1 MEGSPPLSVT
11 ADDGEVFNAL
21 SWMVMADG
29 LRERACTVSEN
40 VRERTSA
47 VKSSPAESNLGDL
60 LSGITAVAGMA
71 SVTLT
76 PSLESMLVSS
86 TAPSSMERNV
96 FPTPVAN
103 VMSSVS

>member
-1 MEGSPPLSVT
+1 MII
-11 ADDGEVFNAL
+11 
-21 SWMVMADG
+21 ADG

-47 VKSSPAESNLGDL
+47 VRSSPVEINLGDL
-60 LSGITAVAGMA
+60 LSGITSAAGMA
-71 SVTLT
+71 SVTLI
-76 PSLESMLVSS
+76 PSLKSRLVSI